1 MKLKELISGK
11 GGKKVAGMPMP
22 PAGWVFGALKP
33 PSLGEVL
40 GGFRVE
46 LAAVGRFDEYLARLM
61 VESSEKR
68 AVGDKKLAI
77 LPRYEDIG
85 WNDAIGVLREY
96 LQSLVVAEFERYLA
110 NAYIRLRDVC
120 NEQLIAAEGDITGTF
135 NIPADSP
142 LNAELAAKCAGD
154 TDKAG
159 ADGDDS
165 GKDRDGYC
173 K

>member
-1 MKLKELISGK
+1 MRLLELISGK
-11 GGKKVAGMPMP
+11 GGKKAARPPML

-85 WNDAIGVLREY
+85 RSGAIGVLREY
-96 LQSLVVAEFERYLA
+96 LDNLVAAEFERYLA
-110 NAYIRLRDVC
+110 NAYVRLRDVC
-120 NEQLIAAEGDITGTF
+120 NAQLIAAEGDAAGTF
-135 NIPADSP
+135 SVPADSP

-154 TDKAG
+154 ADKAG

-165 GKDRDGYC
+165 GKGRDGYC